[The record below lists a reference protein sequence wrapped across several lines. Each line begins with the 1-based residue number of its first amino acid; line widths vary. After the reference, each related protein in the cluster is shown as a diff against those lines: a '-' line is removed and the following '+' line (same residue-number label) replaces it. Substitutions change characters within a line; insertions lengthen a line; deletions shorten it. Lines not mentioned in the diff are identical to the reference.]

1 MDDYLLAIRLLWYAP
16 AQGATTR
23 QRGSS
28 THHPPATP
36 PFDCPAWP
44 CFSSSTNLRK
54 SQPRP
59 RGPAARSSLLPG
71 SPARHWEF
79 RNIPTDLASVRRTL
93 KGILEPSIHQLS
105 GTRLRPRDTVNSCH
119 SQPHRTT
126 VHARFLYRKRDR
138 NLEDTPCVL
147 LAHRVGRRLRTVHGA
162 RRPWRL
168 SPAVWGLATCTWVVR
183 SLPCKSNLM
192 TVAPTAVQP
201 RAVDPPDLEVVPAPG
216 VSED

>member
-23 QRGSS
+23 QPGSS

-59 RGPAARSSLLPG
+59 RGPAARSSPLPG
-71 SPARHWEF
+71 RHWEF

-93 KGILEPSIHQLS
+93 KGVLEPSIHQLS

-138 NLEDTPCVL
+138 NLEDI
-147 LAHRVGRRLRTVHGA
+147 AGAADALRTARAYGRSSAQDSPWSASSLAAEPSGLGSGDVHVGGSLA
-162 RRPWRL
+162 PVQKQPDDSRPHGGPTACRRPAR
-168 SPAVWGLATCTWVVR
+168 PRGGPR
-183 SLPCKSNLM
+183 SRS
-192 TVAPTAVQP
+192 Q
-201 RAVDPPDLEVVPAPG
+201 
-216 VSED
+216 